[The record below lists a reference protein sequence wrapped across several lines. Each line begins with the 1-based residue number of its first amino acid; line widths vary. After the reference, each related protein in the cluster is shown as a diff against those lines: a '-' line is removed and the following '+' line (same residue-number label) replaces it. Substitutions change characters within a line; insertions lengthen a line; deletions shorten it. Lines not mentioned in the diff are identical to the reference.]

1 MSNMHQFDT
10 GDGGSVQLNSLQL
23 YALLTLPAQNAS
35 WPTYWA
41 LRRRDL
47 ITTAC
52 TSVRSE
58 LTERGKAVVAHYFSR
73 KAGDGSQA

>member
-23 YALLTLPAQNAS
+23 YALLNLPAQNAS

-52 TSVRSE
+52 TGTRSE
-58 LTERGKAVVAHYFSR
+58 LTDRGRAVRDHYFAKKESN
-73 KAGDGSQA
+73 GSQA

>member
-10 GDGGSVQLNSLQL
+10 GDGESVALNSLQL
-23 YALLTLPAQNAS
+23 YALLNLPAQNAS

-41 LRRRDL
+41 LRRREL
-47 ITTAC
+47 ITTTAFG
-52 TSVRSE
+52 VRTE
-58 LTERGKAVVAHYFSR
+58 LTDRGKAVVAHYFSK